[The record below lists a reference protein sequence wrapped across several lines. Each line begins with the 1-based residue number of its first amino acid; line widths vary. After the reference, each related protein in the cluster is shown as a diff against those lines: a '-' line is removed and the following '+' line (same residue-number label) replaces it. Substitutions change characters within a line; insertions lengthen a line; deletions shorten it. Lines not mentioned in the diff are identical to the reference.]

1 MTASIVFLAPPSSFG
16 IPKDSA
22 VTTNPKEIIDEVW
35 QVVNRNFVDGTFN
48 HTDWQATRRQLLS
61 KNYTSTN
68 QAYAAIR
75 VALKTLADPYTRFLD
90 PSEFAQLRAETS
102 GELSGIG
109 IKLGI
114 DKITKVLTVIEPIE
128 NSPALKAGLRAGDH
142 ILGINGKLTQGMDT
156 EEATSLI
163 RGKSGT
169 TVKLKIA
176 RPEQKSFDVAIN
188 RAVIQISHVKSVIK
202 QEGNNRIGYIRL
214 SVFDAHAGDE
224 VRQAI
229 QVFSNQQVKAFI
241 LDLRGN
247 PGGQL
252 EAAIKIS
259 RFWLNIGDIVSTI
272 DRNGLKE
279 QFTADQSAVTQL
291 PLAVLMDANSAS
303 SSEILAGALKENKRA
318 TLVGTKTFGKAL
330 VQGVHPLPD
339 GSGVNVTVAHYYT
352 PNGIDINHKGILPDV
367 AITLTKA
374 QAQEI
379 SENPK
384 LLASASDPQYK
395 KAVETVSKLIQADI
409 PASRIPSTAVD
420 EAVPRKQ

>member
-1 MTASIVFLAPPSSFG
+1 MTASIVFLASPSSFG

-22 VTTNPKEIIDEVW
+22 ATTNPKEIIDEVW
-35 QVVNRNFVDGTFN
+35 QVVNRNFVDGTFH

-75 VALKTLADPYTRFLD
+75 AALKTLADPYTRFLD

-142 ILGINGKLTQGMDT
+142 ILEINGKLTQGMDT
-156 EEATSLI
+156 KEGTSLI

-169 TVKLKIA
+169 TVKLTIA
-176 RPEQKSFDVAIN
+176 RLEQKSFDVAIS
-188 RAVIQISHVKSVIK
+188 RAVIQISHVKSALK

-214 SVFDAHAGDE
+214 SVFDAHASDE
-224 VRQAI
+224 VQQAI
-229 QVFSNQQVKAFI
+229 QVFSNQPVKAFI

-259 RFWLNIGDIVSTI
+259 RLWLNTGDIVSTI
-272 DRNGLKE
+272 DRNGRKE
-279 QFTADQSAVTQL
+279 LFTADQSAVTQL
-291 PLAVLMDANSAS
+291 PLAILVDANSAS

-367 AITLTKA
+367 EIALTTA
-374 QAQEI
+374 QAQAI
-379 SENPK
+379 FENPK
-384 LLASASDPQYK
+384 LLASASDPQYE